1 MEQSEI
7 EKKLMKTGT
16 TTVGIV
22 CKDGIVLAADKRTS
36 AGYLIANKNSKK
48 ISKISDYAAITHAG
62 LVSDAQLLTRIIK
75 AQIRLE
81 QMRRGKPLYMKE
93 VANLLGN
100 LLYGNIRRMSMVP
113 GIVGFILGGK
123 DSKGYSLYDLGID
136 GSITEFHDYASTG
149 SGSVFAFGVLE
160 SSYKEG
166 LTVEEGIK
174 LAVKAVNAS
183 MQRDMASGGG
193 VDVIT
198 ITQKGVEKALE
209 KIIDSRIS
217 A

>member
-1 MEQSEI
+1 MDMEKNIMQ
-7 EKKLMKTGT
+7 TGT
-16 TTVGIV
+16 TTIGIV

-36 AGYLIANKNSKK
+36 AGYLIANKNQLK
-48 ISKISDYAAITHAG
+48 ISKIADYAAITHAG

-81 QMRRGKPLYMKE
+81 QMRRNKPLYIKE

-113 GIVGFILGGK
+113 GIVGFLLGGK
-123 DSKGYSLYDLGID
+123 DSKGYYLFDLGID

-149 SGSVFAFGVLE
+149 SGSVFSYGVLE

-166 LTVEEGIK
+166 ITIEEGIK
-174 LAVKAVNAS
+174 LAVKAINAS

-193 VDVIT
+193 IDIVT
-198 ITQKGVEKALE
+198 ITQKGIEKVMD